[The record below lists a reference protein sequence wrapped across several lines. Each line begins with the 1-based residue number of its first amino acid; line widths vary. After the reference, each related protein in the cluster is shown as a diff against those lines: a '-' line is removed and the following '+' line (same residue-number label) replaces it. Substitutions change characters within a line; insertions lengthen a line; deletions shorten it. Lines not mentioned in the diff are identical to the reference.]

1 MNITLIHQLLERLGN
16 LIRNETRTCLVEHG
30 LQPVQLD
37 ALYYLSVCNRF
48 SNTPKAV
55 TEYLGLTKGTVS
67 QSLKVLESKGYV
79 RKSID
84 PDDKRIAHLTVTEQG
99 ESLIAV
105 IQPSQLLKKVWQD
118 SRGDECG
125 LDNEL
130 LEQQLTSLLAAIQQ
144 QNQCKSFGVC
154 KTCKHNQTLTD
165 GTHLCGL
172 TQVALTDS
180 DIQKICIEH
189 IDSIQIE

>member
-1 MNITLIHQLLERLGN
+1 MNITVIHQLLERIGN
-16 LIRNETRTCLVEHG
+16 LIRNETRACLVEHG
-30 LQPVQLD
+30 LQPVQLE
-37 ALYYLSVCNRF
+37 ALYYLSMCNRF
-48 SNTPKAV
+48 SDTPKAV

-79 RKSID
+79 SKNLD
-84 PDDKRIAHLTVTEQG
+84 PSDKRITHIALTAQG
-99 ESLIAV
+99 KALIAKTQPSKLLKNVWAKATLNQNGLDGDVLQQQLESL
-105 IQPSQLLKKVWQD
+105 LLT
-118 SRGDECG
+118 
-125 LDNEL
+125 L
-130 LEQQLTSLLAAIQQ
+130 QQ

-172 TQVALTDS
+172 TQLALSET

-189 IDSIQIE
+189 SK